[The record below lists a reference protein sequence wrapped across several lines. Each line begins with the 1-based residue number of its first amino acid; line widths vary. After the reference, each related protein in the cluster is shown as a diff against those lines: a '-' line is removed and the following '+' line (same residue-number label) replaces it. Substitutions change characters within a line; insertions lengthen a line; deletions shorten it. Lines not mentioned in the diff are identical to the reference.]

1 MTFGQLKID
10 RDNAPGITTLLI
22 SGEVDLATV
31 DTLIEAVEG
40 AVPDSGTLVLD
51 LVGVEF
57 MDSAGVAAV
66 NRCRRLTVAANAR
79 MVVRCRE
86 GGPVAQ
92 LVSWTGL
99 DTVVEVE
106 IVEGPTAA

>member
-10 RDNAPGITTLLI
+10 RDTTPDATTLRI

-31 DTLIEAVEG
+31 DTLVEAVEAG
-40 AVPDSGTLVLD
+40 VPSGGTLVLD
-51 LVGVEF
+51 LTGVEF

-66 NRCRRLTVAANAR
+66 NRCRRLIAAADAK
-79 MVVRCRE
+79 MVVRCRA

-99 DTVVEVE
+99 DT
-106 IVEGPTAA
+106 

>member
-10 RDNAPGITTLLI
+10 LETTPDSTTLQI

-31 DTLIEAVEG
+31 DTLVTAVEG
-40 AVPDSGTLVLD
+40 AVPERGTLILD
-51 LVGVEF
+51 LTGVEF

-66 NRCRRLTVAANAR
+66 NRCRRLVAAADAR
-79 MVVRCRE
+79 MVVRCRA

-99 DTVVEVE
+99 DTMIEVEV
-106 IVEGPTAA
+106 VDGPTTA

>member
-1 MTFGQLKID
+1 MTSGQLKID
-10 RDNAPGITTLLI
+10 SSVEPDATTLRI
-22 SGEVDLATV
+22 VGEVDLATV
-31 DTLIEAVEG
+31 DTLVDAVQR
-40 AVPDSGTLVLD
+40 ALPPKGTLVLD

-66 NRCRRLTVAANAR
+66 NRCRRLAGATESTLTL
-79 MVVRCRE
+79 RCRA

-99 DTVVEVE
+99 DSVVDVD
-106 IVEGPTAA
+106 VVDGPDTT

>member
-10 RDNAPGITTLLI
+10 RDTTPGTTTLLI

-31 DTLIEAVEG
+31 DTLVEAVEG
-40 AVPDSGTLVLD
+40 AVPDGGTLVLD

-57 MDSAGVAAV
+57 MDSAGLAAV
-66 NRCRRLTVAANAR
+66 NRCRRLTDAAGAKLTL
-79 MVVRCRE
+79 RCRE

-92 LVSWTGL
+92 LVAWTGL
-99 DTVVEVE
+99 EGVMDVE
-106 IVEGPTAA
+106 IIDGPTAA

>member
-10 RDNAPGITTLLI
+10 TDTSPGTTTLLV

-31 DTLIEAVEG
+31 DTLVEAVEG
-40 AVPDSGTLVLD
+40 AVPEGGTLVLD

-57 MDSAGVAAV
+57 MDSAGLAAV
-66 NRCRRLTVAANAR
+66 NRCRRLTDAANAK
-79 MVVRCRE
+79 MIVRCRE

-99 DTVVEVE
+99 ESVMAVEMVD
-106 IVEGPTAA
+106 GPTA

>member
-10 RDNAPGITTLLI
+10 NDTTPDATTLHV

-31 DTLIEAVEG
+31 DTLVEAVQG
-40 AVPDSGTLVLD
+40 AVPAGGVLVLD
-51 LVGVEF
+51 LTGVEF

-66 NRCRRLTVAANAR
+66 NRCRRLISAADAKL
-79 MVVRCRE
+79 VVRCRA

-99 DTVVEVE
+99 DTMIDVE
-106 IVEGPTAA
+106 IIDGPTAA

>member
-10 RDNAPGITTLLI
+10 RDTTPDATTLHI

-31 DTLIEAVEG
+31 DTLVEAVEG
-40 AVPDSGTLVLD
+40 AVPAGGTLVLD

-66 NRCRRLTVAANAR
+66 NRCRRLTSAADAK
-79 MVVRCRE
+79 MVLRCRA

-92 LVSWTGL
+92 LVAWTGL
-99 DTVVEVE
+99 DTIIDVE
-106 IVEGPTAA
+106 IVDGPAAA

>member
-10 RDNAPGITTLLI
+10 RDTSPGTTTLLV

-31 DTLIEAVEG
+31 DTLVEAVEG
-40 AVPDSGTLVLD
+40 AVPDGGTLVLD

-57 MDSAGVAAV
+57 MDSAGLAAV
-66 NRCRRLTVAANAR
+66 NRCRRLTDAANAK
-79 MVVRCRE
+79 MTIRCRE

-99 DTVVEVE
+99 EAVMEVE
-106 IVEGPTAA
+106 MVDGPTAA

>member
-1 MTFGQLKID
+1 MTSGQLKID
-10 RDNAPGITTLLI
+10 PTVEPHMTMLLI
-22 SGEVDLATV
+22 VGEVDLATV
-31 DTLIEAVEG
+31 DTLVDAVERALPPKG
-40 AVPDSGTLVLD
+40 ALVLD

-66 NRCRRLTVAANAR
+66 NKCRRLAEAAATTLTL
-79 MVVRCRE
+79 RCRA

-99 DTVVEVE
+99 DTVVDVEV
-106 IVEGPTAA
+106 VDGP

>member
-10 RDNAPGITTLLI
+10 RDTTSSTTTLLI

-31 DTLIEAVEG
+31 DTLLEAVEG
-40 AVPDSGTLVLD
+40 AVTEGGTLVLD

-57 MDSAGVAAV
+57 MDSAGLAAV
-66 NRCRRLTVAANAR
+66 NRCRRMTEAASAQ
-79 MVVRCRE
+79 MTIRCRD

-99 DTVVEVE
+99 QAVMHVEMVD
-106 IVEGPTAA
+106 GPAAP

>member
-10 RDNAPGITTLLI
+10 RDATPGTTTLLV

-31 DTLIEAVEG
+31 DTLVEAVEG
-40 AVPDSGTLVLD
+40 AVPDGGTLVLD

-66 NRCRRLTVAANAR
+66 NRCRRLAVAADAR
-79 MVVRCRE
+79 MVVRCRD

-92 LVSWTGL
+92 LVAWTGL
-99 DTVVEVE
+99 DTVVDVE
-106 IVEGPTAA
+106 IVDGPTVA